1 MYGKYTLFYKSPKT
15 GDITHIYVQTMLYQ
29 VSSRGGERE
38 AGNEAKAESDL
49 L

>member
-29 VSSRGGERE
+29 ASPREGGEVE
-38 AGNEAKAESDL
+38 NEAKAESDL

>member
-15 GDITHIYVQTMLYQ
+15 GDITHICANNVVPGL
-29 VSSRGGERE
+29 SSGGGEAE
-38 AGNEAKAESDL
+38 NKAKAESDL